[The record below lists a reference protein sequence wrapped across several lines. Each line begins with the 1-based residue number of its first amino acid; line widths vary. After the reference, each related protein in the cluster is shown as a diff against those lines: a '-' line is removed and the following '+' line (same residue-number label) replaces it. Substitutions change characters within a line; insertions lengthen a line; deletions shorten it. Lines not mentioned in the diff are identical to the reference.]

1 MSTTAA
7 DSENEID
14 ESPDSARNASAKPGN
29 QSVARIPDRAT
40 RTMPSMRNVLTI
52 TRREIRSYFD
62 SLVAYVVIC
71 GSLGAVGLYF
81 FYGGFWQINR
91 VSIGRMFEG
100 LVCLPIALSVLVI
113 PLVTM
118 RAMAEEKRSGT
129 LELLIT
135 MPVTDSEVVLGKYF
149 AALSMTTML
158 LIATLAYPFAMF
170 VWPWHM
176 GPLDWGP
183 VWAGYLG
190 LMLFS
195 GAGVAIGLMFSC
207 ITESQVIAF
216 FMTAATLTLLFVIG
230 NLVEYVHG
238 GLGDV
243 ISFISF
249 QSRFSGFARGLIDT
263 RAIVYFLSIAILC
276 LLVSFRSLESRK
288 WS

>member
-1 MSTTAA
+1 MSSQAA
-7 DSENEID
+7 DSQADLEGA
-14 ESPDSARNASAKPGN
+14 DSTRPASNASRD
-29 QSVARIPDRAT
+29 QRAAGASAG
-40 RTMPSMRNVLTI
+40 RSFPSLRNIATI

-71 GSLGAVGLYF
+71 GSLVAVGLYF
-81 FYGGFWQINR
+81 FYGGFWQVNR
-91 VSIGRMFEG
+91 ASMGRMFEG
-100 LVCLPIALSVLVI
+100 LVCMPLALSVLVI

-118 RAMAEEKRSGT
+118 RAMADEKRSGT

-149 AALSMTTML
+149 AAFGMTL
-158 LIATLAYPFAMF
+158 LLLVISLAYPISMF

-183 VWAGYLG
+183 VWAGYFG
-190 LMLFS
+190 LALFS
-195 GAGVAIGLMFSC
+195 AAGTAIGLMFSC

-216 FMTAATLTLLFVIG
+216 FMTAGLLTFLYVIG
-230 NLVEYVHG
+230 SLVEYVPG
-238 GLGDV
+238 GLGDIV
-243 ISFISF
+243 SFVSF
-249 QSRFSGFARGLIDT
+249 QSRFSSFARGLIDT
-263 RAIVYFLSIAILC
+263 RAIVFFLSIAIIC